1 MFIPDCQ
8 EIRDYFSSN
17 DRAFDIAMKG
27 GRYSFSL
34 RKREKTTIP
43 MIQFIDRLREITHV
57 RWTKLSDGV
66 FVGEHNPKNI
76 LLFSASSVDRYKKCE
91 IILSCGDFHMIYKSE
106 DYYGRDSFQ
115 YVKVRCNVFDYYF
128 DEGKAAMFA
137 NLSEPA
143 EIIQQVVNYLD
154 LFKTHK
160 HRIPLY
166 HALSNYQID
175 AAEYLLKQGASQCN
189 KDHPLIRPLIESYR
203 MGAFE
208 LIYLLMS
215 YDPPVDHVI
224 SLLIETDKKDEEIF
238 RLAFDHLREVGM
250 GSKRNA
256 MFIAQLLND
265 EKTHLV
271 NYFLPSN
278 VTDDYLAKVR
288 TYCYPCVPRR
298 LIDELK
304 YRKTK

>member
-8 EIRDYFSSN
+8 EIRDYFGSD

-27 GRYSFSL
+27 DNYSFSL
-34 RKREKTTIP
+34 RKPSKAKIP
-43 MIQFIDRLREITHV
+43 MIEFIDRLREITHV
-57 RWTKLSDGV
+57 KWTKLSDGV

-115 YVKVRCNVFDYYF
+115 YVTIKCNIFDYYF

-143 EIIQQVVNYLD
+143 GIIQQVVNYLD
-154 LFKTHK
+154 LFKSYK
-160 HRIPLY
+160 HQIPLY

-175 AAEYLLKQGASQCN
+175 AAEYLLKQGASQHN
-189 KDHPLIRPLIESYR
+189 KEHPLIRPLIESYR
-203 MGAFE
+203 MGAIE
-208 LIYLLMS
+208 LVYLLMS
-215 YDPPVDHVI
+215 YNPPVDHVI

-238 RLAFDHLREVGM
+238 RLAFDHLRGTEIEFE
-250 GSKRNA
+250 RNA
-256 MFIAQLLND
+256 MFVAQLLND
-265 EKTHLV
+265 EKYHLI
-271 NYFLPSN
+271 NYFLSPG
-278 VTDDYLAKVR
+278 VTDDYLDLVR
-288 TYCYPCVPRR
+288 AYCYPCVPRQV
-298 LIDELK
+298 IDELK